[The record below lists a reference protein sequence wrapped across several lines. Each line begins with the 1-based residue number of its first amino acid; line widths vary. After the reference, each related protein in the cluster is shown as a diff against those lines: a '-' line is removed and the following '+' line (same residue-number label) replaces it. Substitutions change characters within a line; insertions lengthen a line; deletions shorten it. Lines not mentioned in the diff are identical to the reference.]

1 LTRGKPV
8 TAINEAR
15 MLQAEDASCRCHEG
29 SQIMTPRKTWTLA
42 MNSTVARILRG
53 VPCRG
58 FAPPPELVLRS
69 EHRALR
75 DIMADKQGRSFHATG
90 DGRRSAMEYGS
101 DPLHEDLVA
110 FVRTVRDLLEAHAR
124 AGDYTSL
131 AIFADPTVLGV
142 LRAELGE
149 GLRSRVLREV
159 PKNLLHLDEAELS
172 RIIAADLR
180 EAGV

>member
-1 LTRGKPV
+1 MDT
-8 TAINEAR
+8 
-15 MLQAEDASCRCHEG
+15 
-29 SQIMTPRKTWTLA
+29 RKTWTLA

-53 VPCRG
+53 FPSRG
-58 FAPPPELVLRS
+58 FAPPPELVLRA

-75 DIMADKQGRSFHATG
+75 DIMSDKQGRSFHATG

-101 DPLHEDLVA
+101 DPLREDMVA

-124 AGDYTSL
+124 SGDFTAL
-131 AIFADPTVLGV
+131 AVFADPTVLGV
-142 LRAELGE
+142 LRDELGE

-172 RIIAADLR
+172 RVLEADLR